1 MSYFNPRTRVECD
14 GGGGIDT
21 LRFNFNPRTRVECDR
36 CLLLFVLNFGLFQST
51 HSCRVRRDVTTC
63 RINGVKFQ
71 STHSCRV
78 RRIKDAYDEIKDRF
92 QSTHS
97 CRVRR
102 THSLKTIL
110 MSIFQSTHSCRVR
123 LKVYQSVGSVC
134 SDFNPRTRVECDS
147 QGYGIIPKSVIFQ
160 STHSCRV
167 RRLCE
172 LRSIV

>member
-1 MSYFNPRTRVECD
+1 MRRRAGCRLVLRLHHFNPRTRVECDQGTRLWWLDVSYFNPRTRVECD

-78 RRIKDAYDEIKDRF
+78 RRSDRASRACGHGF

-97 CRVRR
+97 CRVRQRHLPR
-102 THSLKTIL
+102 T
-110 MSIFQSTHSCRVR
+110 
-123 LKVYQSVGSVC
+123 QSVKA
-134 SDFNPRTRVECDS
+134 
-147 QGYGIIPKSVIFQ
+147 I
-160 STHSCRV
+160 
-167 RRLCE
+167 
-172 LRSIV
+172 SIHALV